1 MGIGG
6 KRKVQ
11 TEGIDTE
18 VGLEKKELEGRNR
31 GLAGK
36 QQREGC
42 CVWRQWAF
50 ATKEETRMEG
60 LKCSLLQKE

>member
-50 ATKEETRMEG
+50 ATKEGT
-60 LKCSLLQKE
+60 